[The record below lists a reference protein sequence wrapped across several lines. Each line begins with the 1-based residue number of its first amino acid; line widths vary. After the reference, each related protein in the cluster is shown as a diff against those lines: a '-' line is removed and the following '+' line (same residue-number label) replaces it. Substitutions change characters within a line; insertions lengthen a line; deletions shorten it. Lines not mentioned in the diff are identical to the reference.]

1 MTAAS
6 EWLSTGLP
14 VSPALDRT
22 IAFVVDHMPAAARE
36 IEAELRSQGL
46 TSGLFRLEGVIKA
59 AELLGR
65 RLPFSITEVKG
76 ERLVHARDIPSVDTI
91 VRIARRLI
99 SLWGMATI
107 SNVVSD
113 VRKVER
119 GACDRK
125 LVVSALACLAGFHWL
140 GQSADWF
147 WLSDKP
153 NNRVLNRIRKILSI
167 ANPINISE
175 LRAGIGREYRM
186 KGFTPPRRVLLEF
199 CGQAPGLRVND
210 ETVKAEPAVNSD
222 EVLSPVERDI
232 VHILSEHG
240 GTMATSE
247 FMSVCLGMGVNRQ
260 TFYYNLMTSPI
271 ISRYAGGRYG
281 LIGSGGAT
289 SRFSRASRPRYTS
302 PMPPAPMGARI
313 S

>member
-1 MTAAS
+1 
-6 EWLSTGLP
+6 
-14 VSPALDRT
+14 
-22 IAFVVDHMPAAARE
+22 
-36 IEAELRSQGL
+36 
-46 TSGLFRLEGVIKA
+46 
-59 AELLGR
+59 
-65 RLPFSITEVKG
+65 
-76 ERLVHARDIPSVDTI
+76 
-91 VRIARRLI
+91 
-99 SLWGMATI
+99 MATL
-107 SNVVSD
+107 SSVVVE
-113 VRKVER
+113 VRKLESGVF
-119 GACDRK
+119 DRK
-125 LVVSALACLAGFHWL
+125 LVVIALPCLGGFHWL
-140 GQSADWF
+140 DQSAGWF
-147 WLSDKP
+147 WLSDNP
-153 NNRVLNRIRKILSI
+153 HNRVLNRIRKILSV
-167 ANPINISE
+167 ANRINISE
-175 LRAGIGREYRM
+175 LQAGIARDCRM
-186 KGFTPPRRVLLEF
+186 KGFSPPKGVFLEF
-199 CGQAPGLRVND
+199 CRQAPGLRVND